1 MKHYLF
7 ALFSIF
13 SIISGYSQEVWQDF
27 EFLIGNWQGVENG
40 VAGEGIGYRT
50 YTFELGAHYIMEKNQ
65 STFPKSEKKP
75 RGEVHRDI
83 GIFSYNSN
91 REEVVYRSFNI
102 ENFTNIFV
110 LDTAESSAEKLVFV
124 TREIENN
131 PGNWVARLTI
141 EKLSENEFREL
152 FEIAMDG
159 SNFSPFLSNH
169 WYRVQ

>member
-13 SIISGYSQEVWQDF
+13 SIISCYSQEVWQDF

-141 EKLSENEFREL
+141 EKLSENEFKEL

-159 SNFSPFLSNH
+159 SNFSVFLSNH
-169 WYRVQ
+169 WHRVQ

>member
-65 STFPKSEKKP
+65 STFPKSEKK
-75 RGEVHRDI
+75 
-83 GIFSYNSN
+83 
-91 REEVVYRSFNI
+91 
-102 ENFTNIFV
+102 T
-110 LDTAESSAEKLVFV
+110 
-124 TREIENN
+124 
-131 PGNWVARLTI
+131 PG
-141 EKLSENEFREL
+141 
-152 FEIAMDG
+152 
-159 SNFSPFLSNH
+159 
-169 WYRVQ
+169 